1 MVRKRHI
8 NEFLKTGFANSG
20 RAAGAGVSSDN
31 YSEESWPDNI
41 FGTKPVHTKWGM
53 SLSQNRSE
61 ESPVITYYLTREQIA
76 ELYGKEEGAI

>member
-41 FGTKPVHTKWGM
+41 FGTKPVHTKQRM
-53 SLSQNRSE
+53 SLSQKRPE

-76 ELYGKEEGAI
+76 VLYGKEEVTA